1 MNLSLTLVFASSIPA
16 LLPLLEQAQQ
26 SVGVHSS
33 GSQLS
38 VSTIHLNST
47 LQHRA
52 INQRL
57 RARAYRDR
65 EPVQNK
71 HSQD

>member
-1 MNLSLTLVFASSIPA
+1 MDFQWGLSKQPVNLSLTFVFASSI
-16 LLPLLEQAQQ
+16 LSLLEQAQQ

-47 LQHRA
+47 LQH
-52 INQRL
+52 
-57 RARAYRDR
+57 
-65 EPVQNK
+65 V
-71 HSQD
+71 